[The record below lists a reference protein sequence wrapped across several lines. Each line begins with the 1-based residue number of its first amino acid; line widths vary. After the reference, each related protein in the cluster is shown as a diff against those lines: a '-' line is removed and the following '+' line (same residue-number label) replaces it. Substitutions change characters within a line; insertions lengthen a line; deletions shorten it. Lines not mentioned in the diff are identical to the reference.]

1 MLAVAL
7 AAAWI
12 SGSAAAASSSAEQVR
27 GLDGRSW
34 FTRIYL
40 CTVFAEIMMLY
51 WFGFAG
57 AGAVVRVHV
66 YCVEGLR
73 KSFVFS

>member
-1 MLAVAL
+1 ML
-7 AAAWI
+7 
-12 SGSAAAASSSAEQVR
+12 
-27 GLDGRSW
+27 
-34 FTRIYL
+34 
-40 CTVFAEIMMLY
+40 C